1 MQAARE
7 TLPGNLRREPK
18 SEAKVRPTD
27 IRIGKNGISDNLLNE
42 LRKVLSVSRL
52 VKVVFSQDRDT
63 RSKLLC
69 ELEERLNA
77 IAIAK
82 VGKSATLYKDIS

>member
-7 TLPGNLRREPK
+7 TLPGNLRRELK
-18 SEAKVRPTD
+18 SDAKNRPPD
-27 IRIGKNGISDNLLNE
+27 VRIGKNGISDNLLNE
-42 LRKVLSVSRL
+42 IRKVLAVSRL
-52 VKVVFSQDRDT
+52 VKVTFSQDRET
-63 RSKLLC
+63 RLELLC

-82 VGKSATLYKDIS
+82 VGKSATLYKDTS

>member
-1 MQAARE
+1 MQSARE
-7 TLPGNLRREPK
+7 TLPGNLRRELK
-18 SEAKVRPTD
+18 SEAKVRPAD
-27 IRIGKNGISDNLLNE
+27 VRIGKNGISDNLLNE
-42 LRKVLSVSRL
+42 VRKVLAVSRL
-52 VKVVFSQDRDT
+52 VKVTFSQDRDT

>member
-7 TLPGNLRREPK
+7 TLPGNLRRELK
-18 SEAKVRPTD
+18 SEAKNRPTD
-27 IRIGKNGISDNLLNE
+27 VRIGKNGISDNLLNE
-42 LRKVLSVSRL
+42 VRKVLSVSRL
-52 VKVVFSQDRDT
+52 VKVTFSQDRDT

-82 VGKSATLYKDIS
+82 VGKSATLYKDTS